1 MQSRSVALVESS
13 RRPPRSLGVRPELLK
28 PRAII
33 ELSET
38 TLSVTSW
45 KPRGAPATL
54 SHTFAPLDLAEAWP
68 ESLRELTDHF
78 HAMVAKA
85 GLKGAPAT
93 VLYKSATSAC
103 GVYPCPVAAGSKGCE
118 QAVQLAF
125 ADACEMDLSVHPFGL
140 ARIAG
145 DRPEPEAG
153 GLPQQAHY
161 VAGADEDASLQALST
176 WVASAGLRPDQ
187 FVPLESLALVGA
199 AREALRLADK
209 HGPVAVLN
217 ATEGASALAVASAGK
232 LWFVRQLA
240 VGKAALV
247 QTLTRGV
254 RRSASDASPI
264 ALTFQE
270 AREAIGRF
278 GIPGPQ
284 DSLGAFE
291 KLGGLTGAQVLP
303 LLQPVLQRWTVELK
317 QSLRYGLPKDVRERA
332 RLVMIGAGRRVA
344 HLEAIFA
351 AEAGL
356 EILAC
361 AGDDLGEA
369 KPAWAVWQAL
379 RRSSV
384 GLVPRTMQTTLRAR
398 EFRRMLAAGCVAA
411 AAVVGANGWLT
422 QRDVREAHARI
433 AQLRQETEALRPAT
447 LAFERVTRAR
457 AGLDQAAAQAESIL
471 GDRVAWADWLAALN
485 AAVPEG
491 VRVASI
497 RLGTENRQPV
507 CVLSGRT
514 DPGTADQ
521 TSGRIKAYLDELAL
535 VPLTQA
541 CRIGRTERIGT
552 QGRAFQTFEIS
563 VQLVSLPATLP
574 DALASVEEAP

>member
-1 MQSRSVALVESS
+1 M
-13 RRPPRSLGVRPELLK
+13 LK

-38 TLSVTSW
+38 TLTVTSW
-45 KPRGAPATL
+45 KPRGVPVTL

-68 ESLRELTDHF
+68 ESLKELTDHF
-78 HAMVAKA
+78 HALVAKA
-85 GLKGAPAT
+85 GLKGAAAT
-93 VLYKSATSAC
+93 VLYKSPTSAC

-125 ADACEMDLSVHPFGL
+125 ADACEMDLASHPFGL
-140 ARIAG
+140 SRIAG
-145 DRPEPEAG
+145 DRPDPEAG
-153 GLPQQAHY
+153 ANGSPQQAHY
-161 VAGADEDASLQALST
+161 VAAADEDASLQALSA
-176 WVASAGLRPDQ
+176 WIASAGLFPDH

-247 QTLTRGV
+247 QTLTRGI
-254 RRSASDASPI
+254 RKATNDPSPV

-270 AREAIGRF
+270 AREAIGQF
-278 GIPGPQ
+278 GIPSPQ

-291 KLGGLTGAQVLP
+291 KLQGFSGAHVLP

-317 QSLRYGLPKDVRERA
+317 QSLRYGLPKDVRDRA
-332 RLVMIGAGRRVA
+332 RLALIGAGRRVA
-344 HLEAIFA
+344 HLESIFA

-356 EILAC
+356 EVLAPPP
-361 AGDDLGEA
+361 GSDDLSEA
-369 KPAWAVWQAL
+369 KPAWAVWQSL
-379 RRSSV
+379 RRNSV
-384 GLVPRTMQTTLRAR
+384 SIVPCTMQSTLRGK

-411 AAVVGANGWLT
+411 AAVVGANAWLT
-422 QRDVREAHARI
+422 QRDVVEAQSRI

-457 AGLDQAAAQAESIL
+457 AGLDQATAQAQSIL
-471 GDRVAWADWLAALN
+471 GDRVPWADWLAALN
-485 AAVPEG
+485 TAVPDG

-514 DPGTADQ
+514 DPGTGDQ
-521 TSGRIKAYLDELAL
+521 TSGRIKAYLDQLAL

-563 VQLVSLPATLP
+563 VQLVSLPAALP
-574 DALASVEEAP
+574 ESLASVEESP